1 MASSVQTWYPSARCY
16 ENIDGWYMILR
27 QNHHLINLENGGENE
42 SYVVEHTAYF
52 LITRI
57 SLGLSMV
64 VMQLRR
70 AHG

>member
-1 MASSVQTWYPSARCY
+1 
-16 ENIDGWYMILR
+16 MILR